1 MENRIKGLL
10 VSLLIF
16 CAGGSL
22 FAAESLLY
30 DLSGVSPVW
39 DISGVYDVSGG
50 SLIFVQ
56 DNSGRVI
63 GGGSINFSEEGL
75 DYSSAVT
82 VKGSLKQS
90 KGICSVSLTILYK
103 GMVTDGVNS
112 EKFTLTQKLVAEI
125 DTELLE
131 IIGVCQ
137 GSWSCAGTKES
148 WAEQWITSLPY
159 GMDGT
164 CVLVLNTAE
173 TAKGILGSAALNLS
187 NSEVINFDIKGSN
200 KKGVVKLA
208 LKGSKATGD
217 SGASLSLEI
226 DALSGV
232 IKTLKGKVLGQ
243 TLSGAGVSG
252 SSSGSGGGGSSGS
265 VSVIG
270 GGYSA
275 GGGVLTLNGS
285 QNYYDGGTMNNYGT
299 LIWDNASLLTLD
311 SSLLGGSIVFTNLS
325 PIDMGSLILVTNSP
339 SM

>member
-1 MENRIKGLL
+1 
-10 VSLLIF
+10 
-16 CAGGSL
+16 
-22 FAAESLLY
+22 
-30 DLSGVSPVW
+30 
-39 DISGVYDVSGG
+39 
-50 SLIFVQ
+50 
-56 DNSGRVI
+56 
-63 GGGSINFSEEGL
+63 
-75 DYSSAVT
+75 
-82 VKGSLKQS
+82 
-90 KGICSVSLTILYK
+90 
-103 GMVTDGVNS
+103 
-112 EKFTLTQKLVAEI
+112 
-125 DTELLE
+125 
-131 IIGVCQ
+131 
-137 GSWSCAGTKES
+137 
-148 WAEQWITSLPY
+148 
-159 GMDGT
+159 MDGT